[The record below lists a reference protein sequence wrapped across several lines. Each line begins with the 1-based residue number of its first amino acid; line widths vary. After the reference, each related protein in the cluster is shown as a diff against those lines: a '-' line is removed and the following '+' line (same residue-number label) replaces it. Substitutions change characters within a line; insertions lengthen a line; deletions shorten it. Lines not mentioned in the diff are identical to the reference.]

1 MQSSQTTT
9 GVELGAPHHEEG
21 VRERASMK
29 NSRPLPYDEEVYGS
43 GLSFSE
49 AKPRSETSLT
59 DVANDVAQKRHAG
72 SPARCMPQ

>member
-9 GVELGAPHHEEG
+9 GIELGSPQYEEG

-29 NSRPLPYDEEVYGS
+29 NSRPLLCDEEVYGS

-49 AKPRSETSLT
+49 AKPRSETSIT
-59 DVANDVAQKRHAG
+59 DVANYAAQKLPGG
-72 SPARCMPQ
+72 SQARCMPQ